1 MVQQMSEIIFGQEA
15 PPPTPKEP
23 EHIAGSASNAANT
36 VEDLQFATA
45 KVSEMDSAVL
55 ADVKEMAHEHILAII
70 EKKGATFAK
79 MDNSALEKFIQGEVQ
94 SLIYGKQIPLNDSEV
109 AFVADSLYKE
119 IAGFGP
125 LEDLLA
131 DPNVEDVM
139 INGYKDVYVSKMGR
153 MERVQ
158 ARFVDNAHLLRI
170 VRRIL
175 APLGR
180 RLDESSPMVDAR
192 LPDGSRINVII
203 SPLARDGVVVSI
215 RKFRST
221 PLRAEDLM
229 GLGTFDARVYELM
242 QEAVRKR
249 CNLVVSGATSTGKTS
264 MLNVLAEF
272 IPAGERLITIEDT
285 AELQLNHHH
294 VVRLESRPGGHEGA
308 GAISIRDLVKN
319 SLRMRPDR
327 VVVGEVRGA
336 EVLDMLQAMSTGHDG
351 SMGTIH
357 ASTPRDC
364 LHRLEMLSGFAGF
377 TGNEMSLR
385 RQIASALDLIV
396 QIVRLPSGKRRIYSI
411 TEVAGI
417 VDDNILLQD
426 LYRHESRLGPDGQEL
441 DNWVPVVP
449 YPKNPKISHIRLT

>member
-1 MVQQMSEIIFGQEA
+1 MSEIIFGQEA
-15 PPPTPKEP
+15 PPPKPKEP
-23 EHIAGSASNAANT
+23 EHAEGSVSNAANA

-79 MDNSALEKFIQGEVQ
+79 MDNSALEKFIQAEVQ

>member
-1 MVQQMSEIIFGQEA
+1 MSEIIFGQEA

>member
-1 MVQQMSEIIFGQEA
+1 MSEIIFGQEA
-15 PPPTPKEP
+15 PPPKPKEP
-23 EHIAGSASNAANT
+23 EHAEGLVSNAANA

-272 IPAGERLITIEDT
+272 IPAGERLITVEDT

-308 GAISIRDLVKN
+308 GAVSIRDLVKN

-364 LHRLEMLSGFAGF
+364 LHRIEMLSGFAGF

>member
-1 MVQQMSEIIFGQEA
+1 MSEIIFGQESPA
-15 PPPTPKEP
+15 PRPDSDQPASAPTAHSAEHTEP
-23 EHIAGSASNAANT
+23 
-36 VEDLQFATA
+36 VQFAA
-45 KVSEMDSAVL
+45 AAASDIDSAVL
-55 ADVKEMAHEHILAII
+55 NDVKDMAHEHILAII

-79 MDNSALEKFIQGEVQ
+79 MDNKALEKFIQGEVQ
-94 SLIYGKQIPLNDSEV
+94 SLIYGKQIPLNDNEV
-109 AFVADSLYKE
+109 VHVANSLFKE

-131 DPNVEDVM
+131 EPTVEDIM

-153 MERVQ
+153 MERVST
-158 ARFVDNAHLLRI
+158 RFADNAHLLRI

-229 GLGTFDARVYELM
+229 GLGTFDARLYDLM
-242 QEAVRKR
+242 REAVRKR

-272 IPAGERLITIEDT
+272 IPPGERIITIEDT

-396 QIVRLPSGKRRIYSI
+396 QIVRLPSGKRRIHSI

-441 DNWVPVVP
+441 DNWLPVVP

>member
-1 MVQQMSEIIFGQEA
+1 MSEIIFGQEA
-15 PPPTPKEP
+15 PLPIPKEP
-23 EHIAGSASNAANT
+23 ERLANSVSNAANA

-45 KVSEMDSAVL
+45 KVSDMDSAVL

-249 CNLVVSGATSTGKTS
+249 CNLVVSGATSTGKHPCSTCW
-264 MLNVLAEF
+264 LNLF
-272 IPAGERLITIEDT
+272 
-285 AELQLNHHH
+285 QLVN
-294 VVRLESRPGGHEGA
+294 V
-308 GAISIRDLVKN
+308 
-319 SLRMRPDR
+319 
-327 VVVGEVRGA
+327 
-336 EVLDMLQAMSTGHDG
+336 
-351 SMGTIH
+351 
-357 ASTPRDC
+357 
-364 LHRLEMLSGFAGF
+364 
-377 TGNEMSLR
+377 
-385 RQIASALDLIV
+385 
-396 QIVRLPSGKRRIYSI
+396 
-411 TEVAGI
+411 
-417 VDDNILLQD
+417 
-426 LYRHESRLGPDGQEL
+426 
-441 DNWVPVVP
+441 
-449 YPKNPKISHIRLT
+449 

>member
-1 MVQQMSEIIFGQEA
+1 MSDIIFGQEA
-15 PPPTPKEP
+15 PLPTPKEP
-23 EHIAGSASNAANT
+23 EHLAGSLPNAANA

-45 KVSEMDSAVL
+45 KVSDMDSAVL

>member
-1 MVQQMSEIIFGQEA
+1 MSDIIFGQEA
-15 PPPTPKEP
+15 PAPKPKDIE
-23 EHIAGSASNAANT
+23 STDKQTASAANAP
-36 VEDLQFATA
+36 EDLQFAAA
-45 KVSEMDSAVL
+45 KVSDMDSAVL

-79 MDNSALEKFIQGEVQ
+79 MDSSALEKFIQGEVQ
-94 SLIYGKQIPLNDSEV
+94 SLIYGKQIPLNDAEV
-109 AFVADSLYKE
+109 AYVADSLYKE

-139 INGYKDVYVSKMGR
+139 INGYKDVYVSKMGC

-229 GLGTFDARVYELM
+229 GLGTFDSRVYELM

-308 GAISIRDLVKN
+308 GSISIRDLVKN

>member
-1 MVQQMSEIIFGQEA
+1 MSEIIFGQEA
-15 PPPTPKEP
+15 PLPTPKEP
-23 EHIAGSASNAANT
+23 EHLANSVSNAANA

-45 KVSEMDSAVL
+45 KVSDMDSAVL

>member
-1 MVQQMSEIIFGQEA
+1 MSEIIFGQEA
-15 PPPTPKEP
+15 PLPTPKEP
-23 EHIAGSASNAANT
+23 EHLANSVSNAANAE
-36 VEDLQFATA
+36 EDLQFATA
-45 KVSEMDSAVL
+45 KVSDMDSAVL
-55 ADVKEMAHEHILAII
+55 ADVKEMAHEHILGII

>member
-1 MVQQMSEIIFGQEA
+1 MSEIIFGQEA
-15 PPPTPKEP
+15 PLPQPKDIDKADDREGK
-23 EHIAGSASNAANT
+23 IASAA
-36 VEDLQFATA
+36 EELQFAAA
-45 KVSEMDSAVL
+45 KVSDMDSAVL
-55 ADVKEMAHEHILAII
+55 IDVKEMAHEHILAII

-94 SLIYGKQIPLNDSEV
+94 SLIYGKQIPLNDTEV

-272 IPAGERLITIEDT
+272 IPPGERLITIEDT

-308 GAISIRDLVKN
+308 GAVSIRDLVKN

>member
-1 MVQQMSEIIFGQEA
+1 MSEIIFGQEA
-15 PPPTPKEP
+15 PLPQPKDIDKADDREGK
-23 EHIAGSASNAANT
+23 IASAA
-36 VEDLQFATA
+36 EELQFAAA

-55 ADVKEMAHEHILAII
+55 IDVKEMAHEHILAII

-94 SLIYGKQIPLNDSEV
+94 SLIYGKQIPLNDTEV

-272 IPAGERLITIEDT
+272 IPPGERLITIEDT

-308 GAISIRDLVKN
+308 GAVSIRDLVKN

>member
-1 MVQQMSEIIFGQEA
+1 MSDIIFGQET
-15 PPPTPKEP
+15 PPPKSSELDND
-23 EHIAGSASNAANT
+23 SLASTNTANNAQ
-36 VEDLQFATA
+36 DLQFAAA
-45 KVSEMDSAVL
+45 KVGDMDSAVL

-79 MDNSALEKFIQGEVQ
+79 MDNTALGKFIQGEVQ

-215 RKFRST
+215 RKFRSI

-229 GLGTFDARVYELM
+229 GLGTFDSRVYELM

-308 GAISIRDLVKN
+308 GAVSIRDLVKN

-441 DNWVPVVP
+441 DNWIPVVP

>member
-1 MVQQMSEIIFGQEA
+1 MSEIIFGQEA
-15 PPPTPKEP
+15 PLPIPKEP
-23 EHIAGSASNAANT
+23 ERLANSVSNAANA

-45 KVSEMDSAVL
+45 KVSDMDSAVL

>member
-1 MVQQMSEIIFGQEA
+1 MNEIIFGQEA
-15 PPPTPKEP
+15 TPPEPPPTNKSDGVSTQP
-23 EHIAGSASNAANT
+23 
-36 VEDLQFATA
+36 VQFATA
-45 KVSEMDSAVL
+45 KVNDIDTAVIN
-55 ADVKEMAHEHILAII
+55 DVKDMAHEHVLSII

-79 MDNSALEKFIQGEVQ
+79 MNNGELEKFIQGEVQ
-94 SLIYGKQIPLNDSEV
+94 SLIYGKQIPLNDTEV
-109 AFVADSLYKE
+109 AYVADSLFKE

-131 DPNVEDVM
+131 DATVEDIM
-139 INGYKDVYVSKMGR
+139 INGYKDVYVSRMGV

-158 ARFVDNAHLLRI
+158 ARFTDNAHLLRI

-203 SPLARDGVVVSI
+203 APLARDGVVVSI

-229 GLGTFDARVYELM
+229 GLGTFDARLYELM
-242 QEAVRKR
+242 REAVRKR

-396 QIVRLPSGKRRIYSI
+396 QIVRLPSGKRRIYSV

-426 LYRHESRLGPDGQEL
+426 LYRHESRLGPDGQEI
-441 DNWVPVVP
+441 DSWVPVVP
-449 YPKNPKISHIRLT
+449 YPKNPKIAHVRLT

>member
-1 MVQQMSEIIFGQEA
+1 MSDIIFGQEA
-15 PPPTPKEP
+15 PAPKPKDIE
-23 EHIAGSASNAANT
+23 STDKQTASAANAP
-36 VEDLQFATA
+36 EDLQFAAA
-45 KVSEMDSAVL
+45 KVSDMDSAVL

-79 MDNSALEKFIQGEVQ
+79 MDSNALEKFIQGEVQ
-94 SLIYGKQIPLNDSEV
+94 SLIYGKQIPLNDAEV
-109 AFVADSLYKE
+109 AYVADSLYKE

-139 INGYKDVYVSKMGR
+139 INGYKDVYVSKMGC

-229 GLGTFDARVYELM
+229 GLGTFDSRVYELM

-308 GAISIRDLVKN
+308 GSISIRDLVKN

>member
-1 MVQQMSEIIFGQEA
+1 MSEIIFGQEA
-15 PPPTPKEP
+15 PPPKPKEP
-23 EHIAGSASNAANT
+23 EHAEGFVSNAANA

-272 IPAGERLITIEDT
+272 IPAGERLITVEDT

-308 GAISIRDLVKN
+308 GAVSIRDLVKN

-364 LHRLEMLSGFAGF
+364 LHRIEMLSGFAGF

>member
-1 MVQQMSEIIFGQEA
+1 MSEIIFGQEA

-23 EHIAGSASNAANT
+23 EHLANSVSNAANAE
-36 VEDLQFATA
+36 EDLQFATA
-45 KVSEMDSAVL
+45 KVSDMDSAVL

>member
-1 MVQQMSEIIFGQEA
+1 MSEIEFGQDGHNQPA
-15 PPPTPKEP
+15 TVSTASTSGPTVINP
-23 EHIAGSASNAANT
+23 A
-36 VEDLQFATA
+36 DLQFAA
-45 KVSEMDSAVL
+45 PKLSEVDSRVIH
-55 ADVKEMAHEHILAII
+55 DVKEMAHEHVLGLI
-70 EKKGATFAK
+70 EKKGATFAG
-79 MDNSALEKFIQGEVQ
+79 MSSAELEKFIRGEVQ
-94 SLIYGKQIPLNDSEV
+94 TLIYGKQIPLNDTEV
-109 AFVADSLYKE
+109 AYVADSLFKE

-131 DPNVEDVM
+131 DPTVEDIM
-139 INGYKDVYVSKMGR
+139 INGYKDVYVSKLGR

-158 ARFVDNAHLLRI
+158 ARFTDNTHLLRI

-242 QEAVRKR
+242 REAVRKR

-272 IPAGERLITIEDT
+272 IPPGERIITIEDT

-426 LYRHESRLGPDGQEL
+426 LYRHESRLGPEGQEL
-441 DNWVPVVP
+441 DSWVPVVP
-449 YPKNPKISHIRLT
+449 FPKNPKIAHVRLT

>member
-1 MVQQMSEIIFGQEA
+1 MNEIIFGQE
-15 PPPTPKEP
+15 PEPKDSESKKSSNEHPTKNVARFSPAKEP
-23 EHIAGSASNAANT
+23 APETLNSEVIA
-36 VEDLQFATA
+36 E
-45 KVSEMDSAVL
+45 
-55 ADVKEMAHEHILAII
+55 VKELAHEHILGII
-70 EKKGATFAK
+70 EKKGASFAK
-79 MDNSALEKFIQGEVQ
+79 MDNSALESFIGGEVQ
-94 SLIYGKQIPLNDSEV
+94 SLVYNKQIPLNDSEISY
-109 AFVADSLYKE
+109 VADSLYKE

-125 LEDLLA
+125 LEDLLS
-131 DPNVEDVM
+131 DPAIEDIM
-139 INGYKDVYVSKMGR
+139 INGAKDVYVSRGGQMTR
-153 MERVQ
+153 
-158 ARFVDNAHLLRI
+158 ARTKFTDNNHLLRI

-203 SPLARDGVVVSI
+203 PPLARDGVVVSI
-215 RKFRST
+215 RKFRQT
-221 PLRAEDLM
+221 PLSAEDLM
-229 GLGTFDARVYELM
+229 GMGAFDERMLELM
-242 QEAVRKR
+242 REAVRKR
-249 CNLVVSGATSTGKTS
+249 CNLVISGATSTGKTS
-264 MLNVLAEF
+264 MLNVMAEF
-272 IPAGERLITIEDT
+272 IPSGERIITIEDT

-294 VVRLESRPGGHEGA
+294 VVRLESRPGGQDGA
-308 GAISIRDLVKN
+308 GQISIRELVKN

-377 TGNEMSLR
+377 MGSEMSLR

-426 LYRHESRLGPDGQEL
+426 LYRYESRLGPDGQEI
-441 DNWVPVVP
+441 DSWVPVVP
-449 YPKNPKISHIRLT
+449 YPKNPKINHIRLT

>member
-1 MVQQMSEIIFGQEA
+1 MSDIIFGQEA
-15 PPPTPKEP
+15 PAPKPKDIE
-23 EHIAGSASNAANT
+23 STDKQTASAANAP
-36 VEDLQFATA
+36 EDLQFAAA
-45 KVSEMDSAVL
+45 KVSDMDSAVL

-79 MDNSALEKFIQGEVQ
+79 MDSSALEKFIQGEVQ

-109 AFVADSLYKE
+109 AYVADSLYKE

-139 INGYKDVYVSKMGR
+139 INGYKDVYVSKMGC

-229 GLGTFDARVYELM
+229 GLGTFDSRVYELM

-308 GAISIRDLVKN
+308 GSISIRDLVKN